1 MSGSGA
7 NEAAEG
13 LDTMEANDA
22 AAAAAAA
29 TVEAGA
35 LATGARFMWHK
46 CRMQDEQGRFGYEE
60 CGGQEA
66 GAVADTRVHRFARG
80 PRFARDDQ
88 AQLDADPEFQEALAA
103 LHSGQSGPTSHQTR
117 VNRFAL
123 LERYTLE
130 HAPDSEYAN
139 FLLKLEAQ
147 VGSEEEQMRAA
158 ERFPELDIAGQLSFE
173 SPPSLPLGLGFE
185 AVLRLRRTAYGSK
198 LRSPAGPQV
207 QHKYNTI
214 RCRPPP
220 YL

>member
-1 MSGSGA
+1 MIDMYYICWFGRFDRRRGAAGEDRRRPPKAKLGLAEMSGSGA

-66 GAVADTRVHRFARG
+66 GAVVDTRVHRYARG

-88 AQLDADPEFQEALAA
+88 AQLDADPEFVEALAA
-103 LHSGQSGPTSHQTR
+103 LHSGHSGPTSHQTR

-123 LERYTLE
+123 LECYTLE
-130 HAPDSEYAN
+130 HAPTS
-139 FLLKLEAQ
+139 
-147 VGSEEEQMRAA
+147 
-158 ERFPELDIAGQLSFE
+158 
-173 SPPSLPLGLGFE
+173 
-185 AVLRLRRTAYGSK
+185 
-198 LRSPAGPQV
+198 
-207 QHKYNTI
+207 
-214 RCRPPP
+214 C
-220 YL
+220 